1 VEQICFTEN
10 QISLAFDGS
19 ARITVEGTLIY
30 KHSTAELAQ
39 EVRPPVDESSLM
51 RLLGNS
57 VVEASTNGGALTLVF
72 SNRDTLTILDDS
84 ENYESYQI
92 QIGETVIIV

>member
-1 VEQICFTEN
+1 
-10 QISLAFDGS
+10 
-19 ARITVEGTLIY
+19 
-30 KHSTAELAQ
+30 
-39 EVRPPVDESSLM
+39 M
-51 RLLGNS
+51 RLLGHS
-57 VVEASTNGGALTLVF
+57 VAEASTNGGALTLVF